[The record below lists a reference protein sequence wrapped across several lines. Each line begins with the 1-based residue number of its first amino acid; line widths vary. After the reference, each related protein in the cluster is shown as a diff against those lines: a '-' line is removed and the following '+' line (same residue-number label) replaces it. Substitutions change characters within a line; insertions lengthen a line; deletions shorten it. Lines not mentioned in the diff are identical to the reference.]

1 MSEPGGPSGAAVPV
15 KRGEPAWKEAT
26 ERIAKRNE
34 QAHKA
39 GKHHRDAYE
48 RQRAE
53 KRQNAERRDM
63 AEALAKLPSW
73 NL

>member
-1 MSEPGGPSGAAVPV
+1 MSDQTDHQQEPVPV

-34 QAHKA
+34 QARKA
-39 GKHHRDAYE
+39 GKQHREAYE

-53 KRQNAERRDM
+53 KRQNAERREM